1 MQDPVEGTEVSTS
14 PLLLELIREAI
25 ADVHLLRGRALL
37 ALIGIAIGTAA
48 VIAMLHIG
56 HTARVE
62 SMRRFQSLGI
72 DRLSI
77 VAVGTATRLP
87 AIPESFVHMLLQP
100 SFGIASAAPIVS
112 AGTTLHVGRQRIGAT
127 LIASNDQLF
136 ELAKADFA
144 RGRAISDLDGFAP
157 FVVLGAGIARE
168 VRAATGQEP
177 GPGDQIRIQDQ
188 IMTVVGVLE
197 PTEQNFVLN
206 LDLSRSVVIPLMAA
220 RRLVPASAVSIS
232 RIAAKFS
239 AGVDGAVASSAI
251 AAAFRQQ
258 VPQGGA
264 LQIQT
269 ARQLIASVDE
279 QVRIYSLLLLA
290 IGAVSLIVGGVGVMN
305 VMLMS
310 VMERRREIGVRI
322 AIGARQQ
329 DIVVMFL
336 TESMLLSAIGAV
348 VGTIIGSAVGF
359 AFAKISG
366 WTFSPAWAALPLGV
380 GMSVCVGLFFGLYP
394 AVRAANLNPID
405 ALRAE

>member
-77 VAVGTATRLP
+77 VAVGTTTRLP

-144 RGRAISDLDGFAP
+144 RGRAI
-157 FVVLGAGIARE
+157 
-168 VRAATGQEP
+168 
-177 GPGDQIRIQDQ
+177 
-188 IMTVVGVLE
+188 
-197 PTEQNFVLN
+197 
-206 LDLSRSVVIPLMAA
+206 
-220 RRLVPASAVSIS
+220 
-232 RIAAKFS
+232 
-239 AGVDGAVASSAI
+239 
-251 AAAFRQQ
+251 
-258 VPQGGA
+258 
-264 LQIQT
+264 
-269 ARQLIASVDE
+269 
-279 QVRIYSLLLLA
+279 
-290 IGAVSLIVGGVGVMN
+290 
-305 VMLMS
+305 
-310 VMERRREIGVRI
+310 
-322 AIGARQQ
+322 
-329 DIVVMFL
+329 
-336 TESMLLSAIGAV
+336 
-348 VGTIIGSAVGF
+348 
-359 AFAKISG
+359 
-366 WTFSPAWAALPLGV
+366 
-380 GMSVCVGLFFGLYP
+380 
-394 AVRAANLNPID
+394 
-405 ALRAE
+405 